1 LDAVQLDQDVTM
13 LARATLKRPEEPAER
28 RPQATQKRPTEERF
42 LVKVDGQPK
51 RSFDDKDAATRF
63 GAEIKN
69 KYPVVVVTVTD
80 TSDGATERL

>member
-1 LDAVQLDQDVTM
+1 M

-42 LVKVDGQPK
+42 LVKVDGQAK
-51 RSFDDKDAATRF
+51 RSFDDKDAATSF
-63 GAEIKN
+63 GTEIKN

-80 TSDGATERL
+80 TRDGTTERL

>member
-1 LDAVQLDQDVTM
+1 M

-28 RPQATQKRPTEERF
+28 RPAATQARPTEERF
-42 LVKVDGQPK
+42 LVKVDGQAK

-63 GAEIKN
+63 GAEIKK

-80 TSDGATERL
+80 TREGTTERL

>member
-1 LDAVQLDQDVTM
+1 M
-13 LARATLKRPEEPAER
+13 LARATLKRPEEPAES

-63 GAEIKN
+63 GAEIKK
-69 KYPVVVVTVTD
+69 KYPIVVVTISD
-80 TSDGATERL
+80 TREGATERL